1 MAALAVMV
9 MMLVLLVIVMAALA
23 MVMMMLMLFVIVA
36 VALFAVFMMVVMLVS
51 LLSKLVHFCLKG
63 GFSFHSLKQLR
74 ARKLFPRSGNDNS
87 RCVMLLK
94 KSHTIRDLLIGN
106 ISGVAEDDAT
116 CIRNLIVEKF
126 AEILHMH
133 LAFVRVNN
141 GGKAVKLST
150 FGVGILNRLDNV
162 GKLAYARGLDKNAI
176 GGIFSDNLLE
186 RLSKIANQR
195 AADTSR
201 IHFVYL
207 YACLGKKAAVNTDL
221 TEFIFDKNDFFTLVR
236 FFNKLLY
243 KSGLSCT
250 EKARENVNFSHLY
263 LPSFK

>member
-1 MAALAVMV
+1 MLVLFMIVVAALAMV
-9 MMLVLLVIVMAALA
+9 MMLVLLVIVVAALA
-23 MVMMMLMLFVIVA
+23 VVMVM
-36 VALFAVFMMVVMLVS
+36 MLVS

-133 LAFVRVNN
+133 LALVRVNN

-162 GKLAYARGLDKNAI
+162 GKLTYTRGLDKNAI

-186 RLSKIANQR
+186 SLSKIANQR

-207 YACLGKKAAVNTDL
+207 YACLGKKAAINTDL

-243 KSGLSCT
+243 KSGLSRT